1 METITAEMREA
12 AARDVS
18 QMFTFDE
25 SGRLVGRRGG
35 GVAEGGCKEQGFK
48 EMSTPNSKEQM
59 NPIHELYERLGFVVM
74 SGAMTAK
81 QNKKGEWRKEFAFR
95 PNWAKLTKHDYNKKA
110 TGFAILTGEK
120 SNVTVIDI
128 DDPDTETNQ
137 QLMDLMTECNLVAK
151 TKKGYHYYFAYDPRI
166 KQTTGDKLDT
176 RNDGG
181 CIFCEPSIAKTP
193 DGEVVASYEFIKQ
206 PFEDEELTA
215 LPDEVVEFLTQIDG
229 RYVGAETNEEV
240 EQVMLPTL
248 ETTTTTSA
256 SNPSEVDATLLKL
269 AECITNNDTYDD
281 WLRNGLICYN
291 ERLGLDV
298 WEMMSRKARGY
309 EEGACGRKWAS
320 FQREKERKVTQAT
333 WWKWLKTHNAAK
345 YWELMEERKDF
356 WDKIALLNHKD
367 IAKYFWNIHP
377 DAYVWEETLGWYSL
391 TRENIWKH
399 YDKSQPS
406 GLKRHIA
413 DTLQDL
419 AMETKKALL
428 ARYAKESE
436 KETDADKQKELLKRH
451 QKQIADIHNAY
462 KLFGSSDFC
471 NGVISFLP
479 SFFEKEDLEQKM
491 DMNRYIFAFGD
502 GQCYDLV
509 TGQKRS
515 IVPSDY
521 VSTTTGYPMPKT
533 ANATVRQRIRQFLW
547 GLFENADTQTYLEQV
562 LASCL
567 FGGNRW
573 EEFYVFTGSGGNGK
587 GVIAELMKYVF
598 GDYYQSVDITL
609 FTKPLERKDQPI
621 PALVEARCKRV
632 MMTSE
637 PETDDKLQVGLIKK
651 ISGGD
656 PVEARTLHSKH
667 IVKYVPQYKVIF
679 QMNGIPKLNKL
690 DDGVKRR
697 MRIVHFPFKFRSAD
711 KMGGAETD
719 RLADP
724 DVKEHHCKSEEWRNE
739 FVQMLWETYQSIKS
753 LKALKE
759 PQSVK
764 EATEEYLDDNNPIK
778 FWLDT
783 KFTVTKSDNDRISA
797 ADLKRMYCEDHSLE
811 KMVMGDQAFSAS
823 LAFNGI
829 NRKRVAS
836 GVLYTGLKRK
846 ANPFTEE

>member
-1 METITAEMREA
+1 ME
-12 AARDVS
+12 RD
-18 QMFTFDE
+18 
-25 SGRLVGRRGG
+25 GKNARGG
-35 GVAEGGCKEQGFK
+35 VNQQGFK
-48 EMSTPNSKEQM
+48 EMSLPYSKDM
-59 NPIHELYERLGFVVM
+59 NAAHDLYERLGFVVM

-81 QNKKGEWRKEFAFR
+81 QTKKGEWRKEFAFR
-95 PNWAKLTKHDYNKKA
+95 KDWAKLAKHDYNKKA
-110 TGFAILTGEK
+110 SGFAILTGEK

-128 DDPDTETNQ
+128 DDPESETNKE
-137 QLMDLMTECNLVAK
+137 LMDLMNQCNLVAQ
-151 TKKGYHYYFAYDPRI
+151 TKKGYHYYFTYDNRI

-181 CIFCEPSIAKTP
+181 CIFCEPSIAKSP
-193 DGEVVASYEFIKQ
+193 NGDVVASYEFIKQ
-206 PFEDEELTA
+206 PFEGEELTA
-215 LPDEVVEFLTQIDG
+215 VPEDVIEFLTKIDG
-229 RYVGAETNEEV
+229 RYVGVETNGEE
-240 EQVMLPTL
+240 EQEAMMPTM
-248 ETTTTTSA
+248 ETYTTSTA
-256 SNPSEVDATLLKL
+256 SNPNEVDATLLKL
-269 AECITNNDTYDD
+269 AECITNNSSYDD
-281 WLRNGLICYN
+281 WVRNGLICYN
-291 ERLGLDV
+291 ERLGVDV
-298 WEMMSRKARGY
+298 WEQMTIRSYPRYKNGSKRN
-309 EEGACGRKWAS
+309 CVQKWAS
-320 FQREKERKVTQAT
+320 FQREKERKLTQAT
-333 WWKWLKTHNAAK
+333 WWKWVKTHNAPK

-356 WDKIALLNHKD
+356 WDKISLLNHKD
-367 IAKYFWNIHP
+367 IAKYFWNINP

-399 YDKSQPS
+399 YEKSQPS

-419 AMETKKALL
+419 AMETKKAAL
-428 ARYAKESE
+428 AKYAKESE

-451 QKQIADIHNAY
+451 QKQITDIHNAY

-471 NGVISFLP
+471 NGVISFVS
-479 SFFEKEDLEQKM
+479 SFFEREDLEEKM
-491 DMNRYIFAFGD
+491 DMNRYIYAFGD
-502 GQCYDLV
+502 GQCYDLA
-509 TGQKRS
+509 TGHKRS
-515 IVPSDY
+515 LVPSDY

-533 ANATVRQRIRQFLW
+533 SNPAVRQRIKQFLY
-547 GLFENADTQTYLEQV
+547 GLYENAETQTYLEQV

-567 FGGNRW
+567 YGGNRW

-667 IVKYVPQYKVIF
+667 IVKYVPQYKLIF

-697 MRIVHFPFKFRSAD
+697 MRIVHFPFKFRSAE
-711 KMGGAETD
+711 KMGGAEFD

-724 DVKEHHCKSEEWRNE
+724 DVKEVFCKSEEWRNE

-753 LKALKE
+753 LKSLKE

-783 KFTVTKSDNDRISA
+783 KFVVTKSENDRINA
-797 ADLKRMYCEDHSLE
+797 TELKRMYCEDNNLE
-811 KMVMGDQAFSAS
+811 RMVMADQAFSAS

-836 GVLYTGLKRK
+836 GVVYIGLKRK
-846 ANPFTEE
+846 TDMSIFSN